1 MNDNKYSQKIKE
13 LMKEMTLE
21 EKTSLLSGKD
31 FWSSKEIKR
40 LKIDS
45 IYLTDGPHGVRKQSI
60 ESEELSLQ
68 KSISSTCFPA
78 ACCSA
83 CSFDPNIMYE
93 MGEAISREA
102 KANKVSVVLGPG
114 INIKRSPLCG
124 RNFEY
129 FSEDPYL
136 AGKMASG
143 WINGLEDN
151 GIQSSLKHFALNNQE
166 TLRLIIDSVID
177 ERALREI
184 YLYAFEIAVKEAKP
198 STVMCSYNRVNGIF
212 ASENKYLLTD
222 ILRDEWGFDGIVISD
237 WGAVNDRVEALKAGL
252 DLQMPSTN
260 GYDDKKVYE
269 ALKENTIIDEKILD
283 KTVERLLYFYLYSMD
298 NSMDNIYDNFDYDK
312 EEHHNIARKIAEN
325 SIVLL
330 KNEDKILPAKKES
343 KIAVIGEFAQKPRYQ
358 GNGSSLINAYKID
371 TAEEYF
377 KENNLEFNYAKGY
390 DSNSP
395 SIDNALIEEAVNIS
409 KDKDIV
415 IIFAGLINSY
425 ESEGFDRKHLNLP
438 ENHNHLIEE
447 ISKINKN
454 VVVVLSIGAP
464 VLMTWIDK
472 VKGVINLYL
481 AGEASVSAAFNI
493 IFGIVNPSG
502 KLAESFPL
510 SLEDNPSYKYFP
522 GGNRAVE
529 YRESIFVGYRY
540 YDKAQKK
547 VLFPFGFGLS
557 YTTFEFSDLIIS
569 DASTIA
575 GLDNIHIVFD
585 IKNTGDLFGCEV
597 AQVYVSAPENNIFKA
612 KKELK
617 AFIKVFLQPNEK
629 KTVIL
634 KLNKRSFS
642 FYNADTKQYEIE
654 NGTYTIY
661 VGNSSRNLLLSK
673 NIKIDS
679 VNYYKKRIDDYF
691 DFKDIN
697 ISDNA
702 FEELLGRKLNP
713 INVKASKPYNL
724 NNNLR
729 DLLDEN
735 RAKYFYNELLSKLD
749 VIFKDDKTDTKK
761 MFESMMLETP
771 LRSLSTM
778 SGNIIT
784 RDDIENLI
792 NILNNN

>member
-13 LMKEMTLE
+13 LIKEMTLE

-31 FWSSKEIKR
+31 FWSTKEIIR

-60 ESEELSLQ
+60 ESKELSLQ
-68 KSISSTCFPA
+68 KSVSSTCFPT

-102 KANKVSVVLGPG
+102 KANKVAVVLGPG

-151 GIQSSLKHFALNNQE
+151 GIQSSLKHFAVNNQE
-166 TLRLIIDSVID
+166 TLRLIIDSVVD

-184 YLYAFEIAVKEAKP
+184 YLYAFEIAVKEARP
-198 STVMCSYNRVNGIF
+198 STIMCSYNSVNGVF

-222 ILRDEWGFDGIVISD
+222 ILRYEWGFDGIVISD

-252 DLQMPSTN
+252 DLQMPATN
-260 GYDDKKVYE
+260 GYDDKKVYD
-269 ALKENTIIDEKILD
+269 AVKENIIDEKILN
-283 KTVERLLYFYLYSMD
+283 KVVERLLYFSLYSMD
-298 NSMDNIYDNFDYDK
+298 NIDDDFSYDK

-330 KNEDKILPAKKES
+330 KNDDKILPSKKENT
-343 KIAVIGEFAQKPRYQ
+343 IAVIGEFAQKPRYQ

-371 TAEEYF
+371 TTEEYF

-390 DSNSP
+390 DSNSLE
-395 SIDNALIEEAVNIS
+395 IDNALVEEAVNIA

-415 IIFAGLINSY
+415 IVFAGLINSY

-447 ISKINKN
+447 IAKVNKN
-454 VVVVLSIGAP
+454 IVVVLSIGAP
-464 VLMTWIDK
+464 VLMPWIDK
-472 VKGVINLYL
+472 VKGVLNLYL
-481 AGEASVSAAFNI
+481 AGEAAVSAAFNI
-493 IFGIVNPSG
+493 IFGLVNPSG

-510 SLEDNPSYKYFP
+510 NLEDTPSYKYFP
-522 GGNRAVE
+522 GGNKAVE

-540 YDKAQKK
+540 YDKAEKN

-557 YTTFEFSDLIIS
+557 YTTFEFSNLIVS
-569 DASTIA
+569 DANTIA
-575 GLDNIHIVFD
+575 GLDNIHVVFD
-585 IKNTGDLFGCEV
+585 VENTGNVFGCEV
-597 AQVYVSAPENNIFKA
+597 AQIYVSAPENNIFKA
-612 KKELK
+612 QKELK
-617 AFIKVFLQPNEK
+617 AFIKVFLQPKEK
-629 KTVIL
+629 KTIIL

-642 FYNADTKQYEIE
+642 FYNSDTKQYEIE
-654 NGTYTIY
+654 NGIYTIY
-661 VGNSSRNLLLSK
+661 IGNSSRNLLLSK
-673 NIKIDS
+673 SMEIHSINYYQKKID
-679 VNYYKKRIDDYF
+679 NYF
-691 DFKDIN
+691 NFNDIN
-697 ISDNA
+697 ISDNE
-702 FEELLGRKLNP
+702 FEKLLGRKLKP
-713 INVKASKPYNL
+713 INIKASKPYNL
-724 NNNLR
+724 NNNMS
-729 DLLDEN
+729 DLLHEN
-735 RAKYFYNELLSKLD
+735 LAKDFYNKLLSGLD
-749 VIFKDDKTDTKK
+749 NLFKDDKTDTKK

-778 SGNIIT
+778 SGEIIT
-784 RDDIENLI
+784 REDIETLI
-792 NILNNN
+792 NTLNNN

>member
-1 MNDNKYSQKIKE
+1 MDNKYTQKIKE
-13 LMKEMTLE
+13 LINEMTLE
-21 EKTSLLSGKD
+21 EKVSLLSGKD
-31 FWSSKEIKR
+31 FWSTKSIPR
-40 LKIDS
+40 LNIDS
-45 IYLTDGPHGVRKQSI
+45 IYLTDGPHGVRKQSVN
-60 ESEELSLQ
+60 SDELSLQ
-68 KSISSTCFPA
+68 QSVATTCFPT

-93 MGEAISREA
+93 MGEAISKEA
-102 KANKVSVVLGPG
+102 KANNVAVVLGPG

-143 WINGLEDN
+143 WISGLEDN
-151 GIQSSLKHFALNNQE
+151 GIQSSLKHFAANNQE
-166 TLRLIIDSVID
+166 TLRLIIDSIVD

-198 STVMCSYNRVNGIF
+198 STVMCAYNSINGTF

-222 ILRDEWGFDGIVISD
+222 ILRDEWGFDGIVVSD

-260 GYDDKKVYE
+260 GEDDKKVYN
-269 ALKENTIIDEKILD
+269 AVKETIIDEKILD
-283 KTVERLLYFYLYSMD
+283 KVVERLLYFSLY
-298 NSMDNIYDNFDYDK
+298 SMDNIYDNVDYDK

-377 KENNLEFNYAKGY
+377 KENNIEFNYAKGY

-395 SIDNALIEEAVNIS
+395 DIDNALIEEAVNIS
-409 KDKDIV
+409 KDKDLV

-447 ISKINKN
+447 VSKVNKN

-464 VLMTWIDK
+464 VLMPWIDK

-481 AGEASVSAAFNI
+481 AGEAAVSAAFNI

-522 GGNRAVE
+522 GGNKAVE

-540 YDKAQKK
+540 YDKAQKN

-557 YTTFEFSDLIIS
+557 YTTFEFSNLIVS
-569 DASTIA
+569 DANTIA
-575 GLDNIHIVFD
+575 GLDNIHVVFD
-585 IKNTGDLFGCEV
+585 IKNTGDVFGCEV
-597 AQVYVSAPENNIFKA
+597 AQVYISAPENNVFKPQ
-612 KKELK
+612 KELK
-617 AFIKVFLQPNEK
+617 SFIKVFLEPGET

-654 NGTYTIY
+654 SGVYTIY
-661 VGNSSRNLLLSK
+661 IGNSSRNLLLSK
-673 NIKIDS
+673 TMEINSI
-679 VNYYKKRIDDYF
+679 NYYQKRIDNYF
-691 DFKDIN
+691 NFKEIN
-697 ISDNA
+697 ISDNE
-702 FEELLGRKLNP
+702 FQQLLGRKLKP
-713 INVKASKPYNL
+713 INIKASKPYHL
-724 NNNLR
+724 NNNLS
-729 DLLDEN
+729 DLLDN
-735 RAKYFYNELLSKLD
+735 NIAKEFYNKLLSGLND
-749 VIFKDDKTDTKK
+749 MFKDDKTDTKK

-771 LRSLSTM
+771 LRSLHTM
-778 SGNIIT
+778 SGGIIT
-784 RDDIENLI
+784 REDVENLI
-792 NILNNN
+792 NTLNK

>member
-21 EKTSLLSGKD
+21 EKVSLLSGKD
-31 FWSSKEIKR
+31 FWSTKAIDR

-45 IYLTDGPHGVRKQSI
+45 VYLTDGPHGVRKQST
-60 ESEELSLQ
+60 ESDELSLQ
-68 KSISSTCFPA
+68 KSVSSTCFPT

-102 KANKVSVVLGPG
+102 KANKVAVVLGSG
-114 INIKRSPLCG
+114 VNIKRSPLCG

-151 GIQSSLKHFALNNQE
+151 GIQSSLKHFAANNQE
-166 TLRLIIDSVID
+166 TLRLIIDSVVD

-198 STVMCSYNRVNGIF
+198 STVMCAYNSINGTF

-222 ILRDEWGFDGIVISD
+222 ILRDEWGFDGIVVSD

-260 GYDDKKVYE
+260 GEDDKKVYN
-269 ALKENTIIDEKILD
+269 AVKETIIDEKILD
-283 KTVERLLYFYLYSMD
+283 KVVERLLYFSLY
-298 NSMDNIYDNFDYDK
+298 SMDNIYDNVDYDK

-377 KENNLEFNYAKGY
+377 KENNIEFNYAKGY
-390 DSNSP
+390 DSNS
-395 SIDNALIEEAVNIS
+395 SDIDNALIEEAVNIS
-409 KDKDIV
+409 KDKDLV

-447 ISKINKN
+447 VSKVNKN

-464 VLMTWIDK
+464 VLMPWIDK

-481 AGEASVSAAFNI
+481 AGEAAVSAAFNI

-522 GGNRAVE
+522 GGNKAVE

-540 YDKAQKK
+540 YDKAQKN

-557 YTTFEFSDLIIS
+557 YTTFEFSNLIVS
-569 DASTIA
+569 DANTIA
-575 GLDNIHIVFD
+575 GLDNIHVVFD
-585 IKNTGDLFGCEV
+585 IKNTGDVFGCEV
-597 AQVYVSAPENNIFKA
+597 AQVYISAPENNVFKPQ
-612 KKELK
+612 KELK
-617 AFIKVFLQPNEK
+617 SFIKVFLEPGET

-654 NGTYTIY
+654 SGVYTIY
-661 VGNSSRNLLLSK
+661 IGNSSRNLLLSK
-673 NIKIDS
+673 TMEINSI
-679 VNYYKKRIDDYF
+679 NYYQKRIDNYF
-691 DFKDIN
+691 NFKEIN
-697 ISDNA
+697 ISDNE
-702 FEELLGRKLNP
+702 FQQLLGRKLKS
-713 INVKASKPYNL
+713 INVKASKPYHL
-724 NNNLR
+724 NNNLS
-729 DLLDEN
+729 DLLDN
-735 RAKYFYNELLSKLD
+735 NIAKEFYNKLLSGLND
-749 VIFKDDKTDTKK
+749 MFKDDKTDTKK

-771 LRSLSTM
+771 LRSLHTM
-778 SGNIIT
+778 SGGIIT
-784 RDDIENLI
+784 KEDVENLI
-792 NILNNN
+792 NTLNK

>member
-1 MNDNKYSQKIKE
+1 MNNKYQEQIKE
-13 LMKEMTLE
+13 LMKELTLE
-21 EKTSLLSGKD
+21 EKVSLLSGKD
-31 FWSSKEIKR
+31 FWSTKPIYR

-45 IYLTDGPHGVRKQSI
+45 LYLTDGPHGVRKQST
-60 ESEELSLQ
+60 ESDELSLQ
-68 KSISSTCFPA
+68 NSTAATCFPT

-93 MGEAISREA
+93 MGEAISKEA
-102 KANKVSVVLGPG
+102 KENKVAVVLGPG

-143 WINGLEDN
+143 WISGLEDN
-151 GIQSSLKHFALNNQE
+151 GIQSSLKHFAANNQE
-166 TLRLIIDSVID
+166 TLRLIIDSVVD

-184 YLYAFEIAVKEAKP
+184 YLYAFEIAVKESKP
-198 STVMCSYNRVNGIF
+198 STIMCSYNSVNGAF
-212 ASENKYLLTD
+212 ASENKYLFND
-222 ILRDEWGFDGIVISD
+222 ILRKEWGFDGIVISD

-260 GYDDKKVYE
+260 GYDDKKVYN
-269 ALKENTIIDEKILD
+269 AVKENKLDERILN
-283 KTVERLLYFYLYSMD
+283 KSVERLLYFTLYSMD
-298 NSMDNIYDNFDYDK
+298 NIYNDYSYDK
-312 EEHHNIARKIAEN
+312 EENHNIARHIAEN

-330 KNEDKILPAKKES
+330 KNEDKILPAKKDS

-390 DSNSP
+390 DSNSS
-395 SIDNALIEEAVNIS
+395 SIDKSLIEEAVNTA
-409 KDKDIV
+409 KDKDLV

-438 ENHNHLIEE
+438 ENHNYLIEE
-447 ISKINKN
+447 VSKVNKN

-464 VLMTWIDK
+464 VLMPWIDK
-472 VKGVINLYL
+472 VKGVLNLYL
-481 AGEASVSAAFNI
+481 AGEAAVSAAFNI

-502 KLAESFPL
+502 KLAETFPL
-510 SLEDNPSYKYFP
+510 ALEDNPSYKYFP
-522 GGNRAVE
+522 GGNKAVE

-540 YDKAQKK
+540 YDKTEKD

-557 YTTFEFSDLIIS
+557 YTTFEFSHLIVS
-569 DASTIA
+569 DANTIA
-575 GLDNIHIVFD
+575 GLDNIHVVFD
-585 IKNTGDLFGCEV
+585 IKNTGDIFGSEV
-597 AQVYVSAPENNIFKA
+597 AQIYITPPENNVFKA
-612 KKELK
+612 KRELK
-617 AFIKVFLQPNEK
+617 GFIKVFLEPNET

-642 FYNADTKQYEIE
+642 FFNTETKKYEIE
-654 NGTYTIY
+654 SGIYTIS

-673 NIKIDS
+673 NMEINS
-679 VNYYKKRIDDYF
+679 NNYYQKRIESYF
-691 DFKDIN
+691 DFKDIDV
-697 ISDNA
+697 SDKD
-702 FEELLGRKLNP
+702 FEALIGRELKP
-713 INVKASKPYNL
+713 INIKADKPYNI
-724 NNNLR
+724 NNNLS
-729 DLLDEN
+729 DLMHEET
-735 RAKYFYNELLSKLD
+735 AKEFYNKLLAGLND
-749 VIFKDDKTDTKK
+749 MFKDDKTDTKK

-771 LRSLSTM
+771 LRSLYTM
-778 SGNIIT
+778 SGGIIS
-784 RDDIENLI
+784 REDIEEL
-792 NILNNN
+792 LNKLNS

>member
-21 EKTSLLSGKD
+21 EKVSLLSGKD
-31 FWSSKEIKR
+31 FWSTKEISR
-40 LKIDS
+40 LKINS
-45 IYLTDGPHGVRKQSI
+45 IYLTDGPHGVRKQST
-60 ESEELSLQ
+60 ESAELSLQ
-68 KSISSTCFPA
+68 KSVFSTCFPT

-93 MGEAISREA
+93 MGEAISKEA

-114 INIKRSPLCG
+114 VNIKRSPLCG

-151 GIQSSLKHFALNNQE
+151 GIQSSLKHFAANNQE
-166 TLRLIIDSVID
+166 TLRLIIDSIVD

-198 STVMCSYNRVNGIF
+198 STIMCSYNRVNGTF

-222 ILRDEWGFDGIVISD
+222 ILRDEWGFDGIVVSD

-252 DLQMPSTN
+252 DLQMPATN
-260 GYDDKKVYE
+260 GYHDKKVYD
-269 ALKENTIIDEKILD
+269 AVKETIIDEKILD
-283 KTVERLLYFYLYSMD
+283 KAVERLLYFSLY
-298 NSMDNIYDNFDYDK
+298 SMDNIYDNFEYDK

-377 KENNLEFNYAKGY
+377 KENNIEFNYAKGY

-395 SIDNALIEEAVNIS
+395 DIDNALVEEAVNIS

-438 ENHNHLIEE
+438 KNHNHLIEE
-447 ISKINKN
+447 ISKVNKN
-454 VVVVLSIGAP
+454 IVVVLSIGSP
-464 VLMTWIDK
+464 VLMPWIDK
-472 VKGVINLYL
+472 VRGVLNLYL
-481 AGEASVSAAFNI
+481 AGEAAISAAFNI

-522 GGNRAVE
+522 GGNKAVE

-540 YDKAQKK
+540 YDKAEKK

-557 YTTFEFSDLIIS
+557 YTEFEFSNLIVS
-569 DASTIA
+569 DANTIS
-575 GLDNIHIVFD
+575 GLDNIHMVFD
-585 IKNTGDLFGCEV
+585 IKNIGDVFGCEV
-597 AQVYVSAPENNIFKA
+597 AQVYISAPENNVFKP

-617 AFIKVFLQPNEK
+617 AFIKVFLQPKEK

-654 NGTYTIY
+654 SGTYTIY
-661 VGNSSRNLLLSK
+661 IGNSSRNLLLSK
-673 NIKIDS
+673 DMEIHSI
-679 VNYYKKRIDDYF
+679 NYYQKRIDNYF
-691 DFKDIN
+691 NFKDIN
-697 ISDNA
+697 ISDNE
-702 FEELLGRKLNP
+702 FEQLLGRKLKP
-713 INVKASKPYNL
+713 INIKASKPYNV
-724 NNNLR
+724 NNNLA

-735 RAKYFYNELLSKLD
+735 IAKDFYNKLLLGLD
-749 VIFKDDKTDTKK
+749 NMFKDDKTDTKK

-771 LRSLSTM
+771 LRSLHTM
-778 SGNIIT
+778 SGGLIT
-784 RDDIENLI
+784 IDDIENLL
-792 NILNNN
+792 NALNN

>member
-1 MNDNKYSQKIKE
+1 MNDNKYSRKIKE

-21 EKTSLLSGKD
+21 EKVSLLSGKD
-31 FWSSKEIKR
+31 FWSTKAIDR

-45 IYLTDGPHGVRKQSI
+45 VYLTDGPHGVRKQST
-60 ESEELSLQ
+60 ESGELSLQ
-68 KSISSTCFPA
+68 KSVSSTCFPT

-102 KANKVSVVLGPG
+102 KANKVAVVLGPG
-114 INIKRSPLCG
+114 VNIKRSPLCG

-151 GIQSSLKHFALNNQE
+151 GIQSSLKHFASNNQE
-166 TLRLIIDSVID
+166 TLRLIIDSVVD

-198 STVMCSYNRVNGIF
+198 STVMCAYNSVNGTF

-222 ILRDEWGFDGIVISD
+222 ILRDEWGFDGIVVSD

-260 GYDDKKVYE
+260 GEDDRKVYN
-269 ALKENTIIDEKILD
+269 AVKETIIDEKILD
-283 KTVERLLYFYLYSMD
+283 KAVERLLYFSLY
-298 NSMDNIYDNFDYDK
+298 SMDNIYDNFDYDK

-371 TAEEYF
+371 TAEKYF
-377 KENNLEFNYAKGY
+377 KENNIEFNYAKGY

-395 SIDNALIEEAVNIS
+395 DIDNALIEEAVNIS
-409 KDKDIV
+409 KDKDLV

-447 ISKINKN
+447 VSKVNKN

-464 VLMTWIDK
+464 VLMPWIDK

-481 AGEASVSAAFNI
+481 AGEAAVSAAFNI

-522 GGNRAVE
+522 GGNKAVE

-540 YDKAQKK
+540 YDKAQKN

-557 YTTFEFSDLIIS
+557 YTTFEFSNLIVS
-569 DASTIA
+569 DANTIA
-575 GLDNIHIVFD
+575 GLDNIHVVFD
-585 IKNTGDLFGCEV
+585 IKNTGDVFGCEV
-597 AQVYVSAPENNIFKA
+597 AQVYISAPENNVFKPQ
-612 KKELK
+612 KELK
-617 AFIKVFLQPNEK
+617 SFIKVFLEPGET

-654 NGTYTIY
+654 SGVYTIY
-661 VGNSSRNLLLSK
+661 IGNSSRNLLLSK
-673 NIKIDS
+673 TMEINSI
-679 VNYYKKRIDDYF
+679 NYYQKRIDNYF
-691 DFKDIN
+691 NFKEIN
-697 ISDNA
+697 ISDNE
-702 FEELLGRKLNP
+702 FQQLLGRKLKP
-713 INVKASKPYNL
+713 INVKASKPYHL
-724 NNNLR
+724 NNNLS
-729 DLLDEN
+729 DLLDN
-735 RAKYFYNELLSKLD
+735 NIAKEFYNKLLSGLND
-749 VIFKDDKTDTKK
+749 MFKDDKTYTKK

-771 LRSLSTM
+771 LRSLHTM
-778 SGNIIT
+778 SGGIIT
-784 RDDIENLI
+784 KEDVENLI
-792 NILNNN
+792 NTLNK

>member
-1 MNDNKYSQKIKE
+1 MNDNKYSQKIKK

-21 EKTSLLSGKD
+21 EKVSLLSGKD
-31 FWSSKEIKR
+31 FWSTKAIDR

-45 IYLTDGPHGVRKQSI
+45 VYLTDGPHGVRKQST
-60 ESEELSLQ
+60 ESDELSLQ
-68 KSISSTCFPA
+68 KSVSSTCFPT

-102 KANKVSVVLGPG
+102 KANKVAVVLGPG
-114 INIKRSPLCG
+114 VNIKRSPLCG

-151 GIQSSLKHFALNNQE
+151 GIQSSLKHFASNNQE
-166 TLRLIIDSVID
+166 TLRLIIDSVVD

-198 STVMCSYNRVNGIF
+198 STVMCAYNSVNGTF

-222 ILRDEWGFDGIVISD
+222 ILRDEWGFDGIVVSD

-260 GYDDKKVYE
+260 GEDDKKVYN
-269 ALKENTIIDEKILD
+269 AVKETIIDEKILD
-283 KTVERLLYFYLYSMD
+283 KVVERLLYFSLY
-298 NSMDNIYDNFDYDK
+298 SMDNIYDNVDYDK

-371 TAEEYF
+371 TAEKYF
-377 KENNLEFNYAKGY
+377 KENNIEFNYAKGY

-395 SIDNALIEEAVNIS
+395 DIDNALIEEAVNIS
-409 KDKDIV
+409 KDKDLV

-447 ISKINKN
+447 VSKVNKN

-464 VLMTWIDK
+464 VLMPWIDK

-481 AGEASVSAAFNI
+481 AGEAAVSAAFNI

-522 GGNRAVE
+522 GGNKAVE

-540 YDKAQKK
+540 YDKAQKN

-557 YTTFEFSDLIIS
+557 YTTFEFSNLIVS
-569 DASTIA
+569 DANTIA
-575 GLDNIHIVFD
+575 GLDNIHVVFD
-585 IKNTGDLFGCEV
+585 IKNAGDVFGCEV
-597 AQVYVSAPENNIFKA
+597 AQVYISAPENNVFKPQ
-612 KKELK
+612 KELK
-617 AFIKVFLQPNEK
+617 SFIKVFLEPGET

-654 NGTYTIY
+654 SGVYTIY
-661 VGNSSRNLLLSK
+661 IGNSSRNLLLSK
-673 NIKIDS
+673 TMEINSI
-679 VNYYKKRIDDYF
+679 NYYQKRIDNYF
-691 DFKDIN
+691 NFKEIN
-697 ISDNA
+697 ISDNE
-702 FEELLGRKLNP
+702 FQQLLGRKLKP
-713 INVKASKPYNL
+713 INVKASKPYHL
-724 NNNLR
+724 NNNLS
-729 DLLDEN
+729 DLLDN
-735 RAKYFYNELLSKLD
+735 NIAKEFYNKLLSGLND
-749 VIFKDDKTDTKK
+749 MFKDDKTDTKK

-771 LRSLSTM
+771 LRSLHTM
-778 SGNIIT
+778 SGGIIT
-784 RDDIENLI
+784 KEDVENLI
-792 NILNNN
+792 NTLNK

>member
-13 LMKEMTLE
+13 LIKEMTLE
-21 EKTSLLSGKD
+21 EKVSLLSGKD
-31 FWSSKEIKR
+31 FWSTKAIDR

-45 IYLTDGPHGVRKQSI
+45 VYLTDGPHGVRKQST
-60 ESEELSLQ
+60 ESDELSLQ
-68 KSISSTCFPA
+68 KSVSSTCFPT

-93 MGEAISREA
+93 MGEAISKEA
-102 KANKVSVVLGPG
+102 KANKVAVVLGPG
-114 INIKRSPLCG
+114 VNIKRSPLCG

-151 GIQSSLKHFALNNQE
+151 GIQSSLKHFAANNQE
-166 TLRLIIDSVID
+166 TLRLIIDSVVD

-198 STVMCSYNRVNGIF
+198 STVMCAYNSVNGAF

-260 GYDDKKVYE
+260 GEDDRKVYN
-269 ALKENTIIDEKILD
+269 AVKETIIDEKILD
-283 KTVERLLYFYLYSMD
+283 KAVERLLYFSLY
-298 NSMDNIYDNFDYDK
+298 SMDNIYDNFDYDK

-377 KENNLEFNYAKGY
+377 KENNIEFNYAKGY
-390 DSNSP
+390 DSNSAD
-395 SIDNALIEEAVNIS
+395 IDNALIEEAVNIS

-447 ISKINKN
+447 ISKVNKN

-464 VLMTWIDK
+464 VLMPWIDK

-481 AGEASVSAAFNI
+481 AGEAAVSAAFNI

-510 SLEDNPSYKYFP
+510 SLKDNPSYKYFP
-522 GGNRAVE
+522 GGNKAVE

-540 YDKAQKK
+540 YDKAEKK

-557 YTTFEFSDLIIS
+557 YTTFEFSNLIVS
-569 DASTIA
+569 DANTIA
-575 GLDNIHIVFD
+575 GLDNIHVVFD
-585 IKNTGDLFGCEV
+585 IKNTGDVFGCEV
-597 AQVYVSAPENNIFKA
+597 AQVYISAPENNVFKP

-617 AFIKVFLQPNEK
+617 SFIKVFLEPGET

-654 NGTYTIY
+654 SGVYTIY
-661 VGNSSRNLLLSK
+661 IGNSSRNLLLSK
-673 NIKIDS
+673 NMEINSI
-679 VNYYKKRIDDYF
+679 NYYQKRIDNYF
-691 DFKDIN
+691 NFKDIN
-697 ISDNA
+697 ISDNE
-702 FEELLGRKLNP
+702 FQQLLGRKLKP
-713 INVKASKPYNL
+713 INIKASKPYHL
-724 NNNLR
+724 NNNLA

-735 RAKYFYNELLSKLD
+735 IAKEFYNKLLSGLD
-749 VIFKDDKTDTKK
+749 DMFKDDKTDTKK

-771 LRSLSTM
+771 LRSLHTM
-778 SGNIIT
+778 SGGIIT
-784 RDDIENLI
+784 REDVENLI
-792 NILNNN
+792 NTLNK